1 MMVAIYTHT
10 LLNSIQIIA
19 QYYYIVGCCSI
30 MYTPLYVWLGLTQRV
45 TSGPHDLSTST
56 ACAWLNPSRLLP
68 LTERISSP
76 RESTP
81 SVEEEQMSNMC
92 MYVSRRSTGMEQ
104 YVHRQ
109 LYKHLHDVYTPNATY
124 VYLPPSLSRT
134 YLSFLTCTMHTI
146 INNT

>member
-1 MMVAIYTHT
+1 MVAIYTHT

-19 QYYYIVGCCSI
+19 LYYYIVGCCSI
-30 MYTPLYVWLGLTQRV
+30 ISPLYVWLGLTQRV

-124 VYLPPSLSRT
+124 VYLPPLSQTYSISLFFNLHHVHH
-134 YLSFLTCTMHTI
+134 Y
-146 INNT
+146 